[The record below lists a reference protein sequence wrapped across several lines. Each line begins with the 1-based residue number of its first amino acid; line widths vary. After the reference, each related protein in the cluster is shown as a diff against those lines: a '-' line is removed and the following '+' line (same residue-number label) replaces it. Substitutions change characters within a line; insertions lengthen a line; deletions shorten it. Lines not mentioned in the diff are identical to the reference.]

1 MLDFRARPIQ
11 TQPTPSN
18 AGTEHL
24 VLTAA
29 HCVKDV
35 PLASAVV
42 LYDGAKPVRPMVVR
56 QNVALFA

>member
-1 MLDFRARPIQ
+1 
-11 TQPTPSN
+11 
-18 AGTEHL
+18 

-29 HCVKDV
+29 LCIKDV